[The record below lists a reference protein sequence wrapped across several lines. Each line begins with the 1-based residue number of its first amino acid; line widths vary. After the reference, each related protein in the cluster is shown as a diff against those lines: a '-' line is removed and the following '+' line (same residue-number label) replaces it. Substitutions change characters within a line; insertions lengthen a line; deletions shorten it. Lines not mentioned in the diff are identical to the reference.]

1 MLKLLFELASRLP
14 LGLLHTAGV
23 ALGWLAYGVSP
34 PVRQRLRGNL
44 RQAGYDDPALLRAAV
59 RETGKSLAELPA
71 VWFRPQAEAAALM
84 HDVDGS
90 DLLDAAHAAGKGII
104 FVTPHLGCFE
114 VTAQWYTQHHG
125 PMTALFTPP
134 RKSALALIVMG
145 GRGKENL
152 KLAAPTFGG
161 VRTLLR
167 ALHKG
172 EAVGI
177 LPDQVPGRG
186 EGEWADFFG
195 RPAYTMSLVDRLAE
209 VSGATVIL
217 AYAERLPHAAGYRG
231 YVSLMPPREDGESA
245 ARHLNR
251 ALEDLI
257 RRCPSQY
264 LWSYNRYKTPG
275 GVAPPPPVP
284 PPMALSTPAPET
296 LPPPA
301 PERGAAPAR
310 QAVPSASAPAPAA
323 PPAPHPPQRSAQP

>member
-14 LGLLHTAGV
+14 LGWLHTAGI
-23 ALGWLAYGVSP
+23 ALGWLAYAASP
-34 PVRQRLRGNL
+34 PVRRRLRDNL
-44 RQAGYDDPALLRAAV
+44 AQAGYDDPALLRAAV
-59 RETGKSLAELPA
+59 RETGKSLTELPA

-84 HDVDGS
+84 REMQGS
-90 DLLDAAHAAGKGII
+90 ELLDAAHAASKGII
-104 FVTPHLGCFE
+104 FITPHLGCFE

-134 RKSALALIVMG
+134 RKSALAPLVMG
-145 GRGKENL
+145 GRGKQNL

-167 ALHKG
+167 ALRKG

-209 VSGATVIL
+209 ASGAVVIM
-217 AYAERLPHAAGYRG
+217 AYAERLPGGAGYRG
-231 YVSLMPPREDGESA
+231 YALPMAPRETGESA

-264 LWSYNRYKTPG
+264 LWSYNRYKAPG
-275 GVAPPPPVP
+275 GVAPPPLT
-284 PPMALSTPAPET
+284 ADNTATPAPAV
-296 LPPPA
+296 PPA
-301 PERGAAPAR
+301 THTAN
-310 QAVPSASAPAPAA
+310 PS
-323 PPAPHPPQRSAQP
+323 PQP

>member
-14 LGLLHTAGV
+14 LSLLHTAGI
-23 ALGWLAYGVSP
+23 ALGWVAYLTSP
-34 PVRQRLRGNL
+34 PVRRRLRDNL
-44 RQAGYDDPALLRAAV
+44 AQAGYHDPALLRAAV
-59 RETGKSLAELPA
+59 RETGKSLTELPA

-84 HDVDGS
+84 HEMHGS
-90 DLLDAAHAAGKGII
+90 ELLDAAHAAGKGII

-125 PMTALFTPP
+125 PMTVLFTPP
-134 RKSALALIVMG
+134 RNSALAPIVMG

-167 ALHKG
+167 ALRAG

-209 VSGATVIL
+209 ASGAIVVL
-217 AYAERLPHAAGYRG
+217 AYAERLPQGAGYRG
-231 YVSLMPPREDGESA
+231 HVLPMLPREPGESA

-275 GVAPPPPVP
+275 GVAAPPQ
-284 PPMALSTPAPET
+284 A
-296 LPPPA
+296 
-301 PERGAAPAR
+301 AAP
-310 QAVPSASAPAPAA
+310 
-323 PPAPHPPQRSAQP
+323 

>member
-1 MLKLLFELASRLP
+1 MLKLLFELASRVP
-14 LGLLHTAGV
+14 LRLLHTAGV
-23 ALGWLAYGVSP
+23 ALGWLAYAVSP
-34 PVRQRLRGNL
+34 PLRQRLRGNL
-44 RQAGYDDPALLRAAV
+44 RQAGYHDPALLRAAV

-84 HDVDGS
+84 HEVRGS
-90 DLLDAAHAAGKGII
+90 ELLAAAHAAGKGII

-209 VSGATVIL
+209 ASGATVIL
-217 AYAERLPHAAGYRG
+217 AYAERLPLAAGYRG
-231 YVSLMPPREDGESA
+231 CVLPMPPREAGESA

-275 GVAPPPPVP
+275 GVAPPPP
-284 PPMALSTPAPET
+284 APGNRAANN
-296 LPPPA
+296 A
-301 PERGAAPAR
+301 PQTAPAS
-310 QAVPSASAPAPAA
+310 PSAQQASP
-323 PPAPHPPQRSAQP
+323 RSSQP